1 MVRFFWASGL
11 GVQNHLVFKPE
22 DSSYNQPLAV
32 IKFINSFKWNM
43 GKNWCSWIYLKHL
56 IDYDMKAFV

>member
-22 DSSYNQPLAV
+22 DSSYNKPLAV
-32 IKFINSFKWNM
+32 IKFINSFKCEIWVRT
-43 GKNWCSWIYLKHL
+43 GVLGYI
-56 IDYDMKAFV
+56 

>member
-11 GVQNHLVFKPE
+11 VVQNHLVFKPE

-32 IKFINSFKWNM
+32 MKFINSFKWIM
-43 GKNWCSWIYLKHL
+43 GKN
-56 IDYDMKAFV
+56 